1 MNSKVYGKN
10 GFQIQFCNQPQIE
23 LKDVEVQ
30 KEIISSIQKM
40 GTYNIESKY
49 YDFLN
54 YKNVNQINETD
65 FKICTSSF
73 GKKYNL
79 YLKNINNKNYCIFLN
94 KKTKQMILGKFT
106 FALSLFDGTLMDGEL
121 VKNSR
126 NEWFFL
132 INDLIY
138 YEGKNMIID
147 KFENRQKILQNMIES
162 QYRHESSNHCK
173 IFIKKYVDMKYM
185 NDFVKVY
192 IPKLSYKCSGLVFR
206 NIYNFSSNYTYIFP
220 ECRTDTQIL
229 GGKSTLPESNVKKE
243 VDTSETYDI
252 SKDKIYSVSK
262 EEENMENMNFFDY
275 LSKECEVV
283 SYHDEE
289 KKEDDEKE
297 DEKDDNKYQI
307 NSDTYCKFLVKST
320 EIPDIY
326 ELYCRSATGNIEKHS
341 YASIPNMSTSLMM
354 RNLFPGK
361 SSLVMRCKYN
371 KIFKKWYPYEV
382 HHRNN
387 HESVDYLYQI
397 NKVKIIVEKIED
409 DDI

>member
-1 MNSKVYGKN
+1 MNQKTYGKN

-23 LKDVEVQ
+23 LKDIELQ
-30 KEIISSIQKM
+30 KEVLSSIQKM
-40 GTYNIESKY
+40 GTYNIDAKY

-79 YLKNINNKNYCIFLN
+79 YLKNMNNKNYCIFLN

-147 KFENRQKILQNMIES
+147 KFENRQNVLKHMIET
-162 QYRHESSNHCK
+162 QYRYESSNHCK

-185 NDFVKVY
+185 NDFVKMY

-206 NIYNFSSNYTYIFP
+206 NVYNFSSNYTYIFP

-229 GGKSTLPESNVKKE
+229 GNKSNITESNKKREEINIVGNLDVQEEVKKE
-243 VDTSETYDI
+243 ENIENVD
-252 SKDKIYSVSK
+252 
-262 EEENMENMNFFDY
+262 FFDY
-275 LSKECEVV
+275 LSKECTVV
-283 SYHDEE
+283 SYDHEEE
-289 KKEDDEKE
+289 KKEEEDKKE
-297 DEKDDNKYQI
+297 DHKYEI
-307 NSDTYCKFLVKST
+307 SNDTYCKFLVKST

-387 HESVDYLYQI
+387 EENVDYLYQI